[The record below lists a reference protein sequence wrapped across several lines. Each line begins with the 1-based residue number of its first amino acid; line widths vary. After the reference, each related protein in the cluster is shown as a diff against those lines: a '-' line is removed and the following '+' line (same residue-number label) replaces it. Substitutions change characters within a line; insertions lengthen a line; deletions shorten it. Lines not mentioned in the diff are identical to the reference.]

1 MILRPFSLP
10 PAAVLALAL
19 AAATFTAPAAPVTH
33 AQEPEP
39 AAAAV
44 TTATDVATVL
54 GAPAPAV
61 EASAPPVAPTTPLTP
76 SGNPDERLSQFNF
89 PSMPLSMVIPELENL
104 TGRTVLRQ
112 QGLPNVEITLV
123 FKTPPTR
130 AEALQALET
139 VLNLN
144 QIALVPLGDKFV
156 KMLPLPSVR
165 FEAPLMLDGSA
176 LAHPPSGRVATK
188 LFQLEFLR
196 VAEFVPQVATLLNA
210 SIGSF
215 SLFEKANAVLIT
227 DSISTLQRIEVL
239 VQKLD
244 RPVGAGVSAKFY
256 TLRFAKASDLVAKLR
271 TILQGP
277 LLQQLSS
284 ATTYNADDRTNQI
297 VLISDPRQF
306 PFFDDLVTKLDVKAD
321 PNTRTEV
328 IHLNNANAKDVATL
342 LSTLIAGQTKAA
354 QQAQAASL
362 TANQRQQRQQQ
373 QQPARTAN
381 QPATAAGRTGQTPA
395 TPAPATTVALPGG
408 NLNLPGSEEFSTLI
422 TIQPDERINAVVVSG
437 TVDDI
442 RIIQE
447 LVAKIDVLLAQ
458 VRIEVVIAE
467 VSLNDNDES
476 GISSLGLNVLNGK
489 LVSVSAAGSGF
500 SIGGEANSAF
510 PAVGHTGLLGTIG
523 LTDTERMSN
532 TTIIST
538 PNVVTAHNKE
548 AYIKV
553 GQKYPVI
560 SGYYNDS
567 ATAGYGGR
575 TSVSQQDIGL
585 ELKVK
590 PLIGKDGSVQLEI
603 TQTVQDIAREVDI
616 DNNKQPVV
624 SNREAQSFINVHSGE
639 IIVLGGMQ
647 RNYNTKS
654 RNRLGPIPIIGDL
667 LGKRSKKQERTD
679 LIFFIRPVV
688 LSGAE
693 IDNAP
698 AYQRMDD
705 MKHMDTMRT
714 MLGITEGELLPGQAS
729 SHAAAG
735 QKPAPDGDRHSGPAM
750 RRPR

>member
-19 AAATFTAPAAPVTH
+19 ALATASSTPPAAH

-39 AAAAV
+39 ATPAAGAS
-44 TTATDVATVL
+44 
-54 GAPAPAV
+54 APAGEVP
-61 EASAPPVAPTTPLTP
+61 APPVALTTPLTP
-76 SGNPDERLSQFNF
+76 AGNPDERLSQFNF

-156 KMLPLPSVR
+156 KMLPMPSVR
-165 FEAPLMLDGSA
+165 FEAPLMIDGSA
-176 LAHPPSGRVATK
+176 LGYPPSGRVATK

-196 VAEFVPQVATLLNA
+196 VAEFVPQIATLLNA

-239 VQKLD
+239 LKKLD
-244 RPVGAGVSAKFY
+244 QPVSAGIGTKFY

-271 TILQGP
+271 SILQGP

-284 ATTYNADDRTNQI
+284 ATTYNADDRTNQV
-297 VLISDPRQF
+297 VLICDQRQF
-306 PFFDDLVTKLDVKAD
+306 PFFDDLVAKLDVKAD

-354 QQAQAASL
+354 QQAQAASV

-373 QQPARTAN
+373 QATARTAN
-381 QPATAAGRTGQTPA
+381 QPANAANRTGQA
-395 TPAPATTVALPGG
+395 TAALAPATTVTLPGG
-408 NLNLPGSEEFSTLI
+408 NLGLPSSEEFSTLI

-447 LVAKIDVLLAQ
+447 LVAKIDILLAQ

-467 VSLNDNDES
+467 VSLSDNQES
-476 GISSLGLNVLNGK
+476 GIDALGLQVVGGK
-489 LVSVSAAGSGF
+489 LTGVGASGPGFVASALSTSGTTGGFFNIAGQLSGVL
-500 SIGGEANSAF
+500 S
-510 PAVGHTGLLGTIG
+510 L
-523 LTDTERMSN
+523 DTRPRKTN

-538 PNVVTAHNKE
+538 PSIVTAHNKE

-553 GQKYPVI
+553 GEKRPVI
-560 SGYYNDS
+560 TGSSDYISSG
-567 ATAGYGGR
+567 GGTR
-575 TSVSQQDIGL
+575 STITQQDIGL

-603 TQTVQDIAREVDI
+603 TQTVQNIKDTTKI
-616 DNNKQPVV
+616 DGNDQPIVG
-624 SNREAQSFINVHSGE
+624 NREAQSFINVHSGE
-639 IIVLGGMQ
+639 IIVLGGLQ
-647 RNYNTKS
+647 EQSDTKNRS
-654 RNRLGPIPIIGDL
+654 RLGPIPIIGDFLGSRKKETRRSDL
-667 LGKRSKKQERTD
+667 L
-679 LIFFIRPVV
+679 FFIRPTV
-688 LSGAE
+688 LTTADT
-693 IDNAP
+693 DNVS
-698 AYQRMDD
+698 AYQRMD
-705 MKHMDTMRT
+705 TMHNLDPMRS
-714 MLGITEGELLPGQAS
+714 MLGIPENERLPGESAHS
-729 SHAAAG
+729 AAPSM
-735 QKPAPDGDRHSGPAM
+735 K
-750 RRPR
+750 RPR